1 MSSFTSSKDLGV
13 MLNITRGYDVNQ
25 KEIHY
30 GEVCGVGQ
38 VQSFSLSKK
47 KKKKMEF
54 RNIKWRRLKP

>member
-47 KKKKMEF
+47 KKKMEF
-54 RNIKWRRLKP
+54 RNIK